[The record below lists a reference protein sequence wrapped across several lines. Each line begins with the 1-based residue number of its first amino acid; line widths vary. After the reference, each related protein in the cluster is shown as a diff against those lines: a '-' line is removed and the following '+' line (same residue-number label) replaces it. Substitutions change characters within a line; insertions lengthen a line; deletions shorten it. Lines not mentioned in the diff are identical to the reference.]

1 MAFAYRLSEGPS
13 VRAHRW
19 ERYRRSLGI
28 AIPAAVLLALLLRAL
43 MAPTPPSAPESRAL
57 VIIPQ
62 APWGPEAIRL
72 TLPPEPPAVRE
83 TSRRGEPP
91 ALAARLPAQSRLE
104 SSVAAPAI
112 SRAAPPERTI
122 PLTALRAL
130 RAAVLPL
137 VVTPRGIARRAPVA
151 DSRRLA
157 VMRAESL
164 LSARLASLPGTER
177 RPQGPIGLAEGGLT
191 IAIPWGGFLPAD
203 RTDEGWRADR
213 CKERGHGKADKPG
226 EGEAR
231 RTQCD

>member
-1 MAFAYRLSEGPS
+1 MAFAYRLSEDPS
-13 VRAHRW
+13 VRDLRW

-28 AIPAAVLLALLLRAL
+28 AIPAALLLALLFRAL
-43 MAPTPPSAPESRAL
+43 IVPTPPSAPESRTL
-57 VIIPQ
+57 VILPQ
-62 APWGPEAIRL
+62 APWEPEAIRL
-72 TLPPEPPAVRE
+72 SLPSEPPAVGE
-83 TSRRGEPP
+83 TSRVGEPP
-91 ALAARLPAQSRLE
+91 APAARLPAQSRLE
-104 SSVAAPAI
+104 SSVAARVI
-112 SRAAPPERTI
+112 SREVPPQRTI

-137 VVTPRGIARRAPVA
+137 VVTPSGIARRAPVA

-157 VMRAESL
+157 IMRAESL

-177 RPQGPIGLAEGGLT
+177 RTQGPIGLGEGGVT

-231 RTQCD
+231 RSQCD